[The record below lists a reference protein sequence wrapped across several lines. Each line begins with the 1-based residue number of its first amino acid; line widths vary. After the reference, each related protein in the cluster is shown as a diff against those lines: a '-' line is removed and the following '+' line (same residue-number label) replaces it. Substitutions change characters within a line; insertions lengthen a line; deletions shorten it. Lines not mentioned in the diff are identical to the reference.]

1 MKKLIVTLMLCLISI
16 CGFGQKTF
24 SSKNFVTE
32 TVDEFGD
39 NTGNIK
45 VGILANGYFSNSAT
59 TNSCAELIISF
70 MENSSWSSL
79 YEYCGN
85 HQSNDRFV
93 IIATGTTTNET
104 VSLCSW
110 RIDYSFIELCKN
122 NDTIK
127 IKMNEDSKYGSSTTA
142 VFKLYN
148 CKYFY
153 SKYIN
158 EFGKANYI
166 SYYMGEK
173 YLIIFSSPVVERY
186 SISFFDYFGLTFDK
200 EEKTIRLSGKTKN
213 GKYIFEVYTYKVY
226 IDGIEIKDCGKYSFP
241 TGPDFNS
248 FMNAIKPGCT
258 VSICYVRTNETA
270 SFTLTQEQYDAII
283 EFYQESH

>member
-1 MKKLIVTLMLCLISI
+1 MKKLIVTLMLCLVSI

-45 VGILANGYFSNSAT
+45 VGIHAEGYFSNSAT
-59 TNSCAELIISF
+59 SNSCAELIISF
-70 MENSSWSSL
+70 MENSSWASL

-85 HQSNDRFV
+85 HSSDDMFY
-93 IIATGTTTNET
+93 IIAAGTTTNEAVT
-104 VSLCSW
+104 LDSR
-110 RIDYSFIELCKN
+110 RIDYSFVELCKN

-127 IKMNEDSKYGSSTTA
+127 IKMIADSKYSSSTTA

-148 CKYFY
+148 CKDFY

-158 EFGKANYI
+158 EFGKTNYI
-166 SYYMGEK
+166 SYYMYENF
-173 YLIIFSSPVVERY
+173 LIIFSSPVVERY

-200 EEKTIRLSGKTKN
+200 KEKTIRISGKTKN
-213 GKYIFEVYTYKVY
+213 GKYIFTVYTYKVY

-241 TGPDFNS
+241 TEPDFNS

-258 VSICYVRTNETA
+258 VSICYERTHETA
-270 SFTLTQEQYDAII
+270 SFILTQEQYNAII

>member
-1 MKKLIVTLMLCLISI
+1 MLCLVSI

-24 SSKNFVTE
+24 SSKNFVTT

-45 VGILANGYFSNSAT
+45 VGIHAKGYFSNSAT

-70 MENSSWSSL
+70 MKNSSWASL
-79 YEYCGN
+79 YKYCGN
-85 HQSNDRFV
+85 HSSDDSFV

-110 RIDYSFIELCKN
+110 RIDYSFVELCKN
-122 NDTIK
+122 NNTIK
-127 IKMNEDSKYGSSTTA
+127 IKMIEDSKYGSTTA

-148 CKYFY
+148 CKDFY

-158 EFGKANYI
+158 KFGEANYI
-166 SYYMGEK
+166 LYDVEENS
-173 YLIIFSSPVVERY
+173 LTIFSSPIIERY
-186 SISFFDYFGLTFDK
+186 STKISDDFHLTFRK
-200 EEKTIRLSGKTKN
+200 ENKTIRCDGKFKN
-213 GKYIFEVYTYKVY
+213 GDFISVFSTHKIY
-226 IDGIEIKDCGKYSFP
+226 IDGIEIKDCEKYDIWGTLSIE
-241 TGPDFNS
+241 PDFNS
-248 FMNAIKPGCT
+248 FMNTIKPGCI
-258 VSICYVRTNETA
+258 VSVCHKRTNETA